1 MSEQTTTRRGRGKG
15 KKPAKTLVNLRISQE
30 VLDVYKTFPNYTG
43 KMREVLTAYVK
54 EHRMAEIANTAQT
67 ASPQL
72 GLPLEFFLEDVE

>member
-54 EHRMAEIANTAQT
+54 EQMAEIANTAQT

>member
-43 KMREVLTAYVK
+43 KMREVLTAYVQK
-54 EHRMAEIANTAQT
+54 QMAETASTAQT

-72 GLPLEFFLEDVE
+72 DLPLE